1 MIALILAATAAMA
14 VVMGIGWAFQRARNN
29 GGWTDVFWTFGL
41 GLTGAGCA
49 LWPLEPGP
57 ISPRQGLV
65 AALAAIWACRL
76 GLHMALRVARSPE
89 DPRYREMRRRWGA
102 GFQRH
107 MALFLPTQAVG
118 SLPLLAAIALAA
130 HGRGPGLALTDLIG
144 VLILAGAVIGEGAA
158 DRQLARFR
166 ADRTKAGKVCDAGLW
181 RWSRHPN
188 YFFEWLGWLA
198 YPAIAIGADPAWP
211 WSWLSL
217 AAPAAMYLFLTRG
230 TGIPPLERHMLASR
244 GQAFRDYQ
252 ARTSAFFLLPPK
264 TRGARP

>member
-1 MIALILAATAAMA
+1 MIALVLAATAALA
-14 VVMGIGWAFQRARNN
+14 VVMGVGWAFQRARGN

-57 ISPRQGLV
+57 ISARQALV
-65 AALAAIWACRL
+65 AALAAIWSCRL

-89 DPRYREMRRRWGA
+89 DPRYTEMRRRYG
-102 GFQRH
+102 GRFQRH
-107 MALFLPTQAVG
+107 MALFLPTQAVA
-118 SLPLLAAIALAA
+118 SLPLLAGVALAA
-130 HGRGPGLALTDLIG
+130 HAQGPGLAPGDMIG
-144 VLILAGAVIGEGAA
+144 VLILAAAVTGEGVA
-158 DRQLARFR
+158 DRQLSRFR
-166 ADRTKAGKVCDAGLW
+166 ADPAKAGKVCDAGLW

-198 YPAIAIGADPAWP
+198 YPAIAVGGDPAGP
-211 WSWLSL
+211 RSWLSL
-217 AAPAAMYLFLTRG
+217 AAPVAMYLFLTKG
-230 TGIPPLERHMLASR
+230 TGIPPLERHLLASR

-264 TRGARP
+264 ARGARP